1 CLVLKC
7 VYTFRTYSMK
17 TTKTKDVKR
26 TQRDYTLGFKLSIVE
41 QVEKG
46 DFTYKQAQS
55 HYGIQGRSTVLVW
68 LRKHGKLDWS
78 KPTYIANMPKSKET
92 PAQKIKRLEREIED
106 LRLKDLI
113 KDEMINIMD
122 EEYGAGLRKKYIS
135 ELSRAQ
141 KKNSK

>member
-1 CLVLKC
+1 
-7 VYTFRTYSMK
+7 MK
-17 TTKTKDVKR
+17 TTETKGTKR

-41 QVEKG
+41 LVEKG
-46 DFTYKQAQS
+46 DFTYKQAQK

-78 KPTYIANMPKSKET
+78 TPTYMTDMPKSKET

-106 LRLKDLI
+106 LRLKDLV

-122 EEYGAGLRKKYIS
+122 EEYGAGLRKKYLS
-135 ELSRAQ
+135 ELSRVQ
-141 KKNSK
+141 KKSSK